1 MAATPDG
8 GGYWLVAAD
17 GGIFSFGDA
26 RFAGSTGALRLQRP
40 IVGMAPT
47 PDGAGYWLV
56 AADGGV
62 FNFGDAAFA
71 GAPTGVLFGAAGL
84 VRSPTGAG
92 YWVVDHAGRAQAF
105 GDATPLASASGTL
118 GSPVAAA
125 ALSTPAS
132 AGAPAAGAPSAGPAA
147 LRLVSSDGSSVV
159 LAAGGPVVVS
169 AAPIQPRP
177 AGSSSSYTFMT
188 ANAGGPVRWNPCAPI
203 HYVTNL
209 AEAPAGAANLV
220 TGALAQLSA
229 ATGIHF
235 VNDGPTTEIPSAA
248 RQPYQPSR
256 YGQRWAPVVIAWA
269 RPSETDVLPGG
280 NVIGEGGSTWVQAG
294 SGPKIYVSGEV
305 VIDSANTGTL
315 APSFGAGSTLGE
327 LLLHELGHVTGL
339 GHTTDQAQ
347 IMYPVLLPIP
357 AATYGAGD
365 LAGLARLGAGNGCL
379 STPAP

>member
-1 MAATPDG
+1 
-8 GGYWLVAAD
+8 V
-17 GGIFSFGDA
+17 
-26 RFAGSTGALRLQRP
+26 
-40 IVGMAPT
+40 
-47 PDGAGYWLV
+47 
-56 AADGGV
+56 
-62 FNFGDAAFA
+62 FA
-71 GAPTGVLFGAAGL
+71 GAPTGVAFGVAGL
-84 VRSPTGAG
+84 VPNPSGSG

-105 GDATPLASASGTL
+105 GDATPLASVSGTL

-125 ALSTPAS
+125 ALSTPAA
-132 AGAPAAGAPSAGPAA
+132 AGAPAAGAPAAGAPA

-169 AAPIQPRP
+169 ASPIQPRP
-177 AGSSSSYTFMT
+177 AGSASSYTFMT

-209 AEAPAGAANLV
+209 AEAPAGAATV
-220 TGALAQLSA
+220 IAGALAQVGA
-229 ATGIHF
+229 ATGIRF
-235 VNDGPTTEIPSAA
+235 VNDGPTTEIPSTG

-269 RPSETDVLPGG
+269 RPTETNVLPGG

-305 VIDSANTGTL
+305 VIDSANTRSL
-315 APSFGAGSTLGE
+315 ALSFGSGSTLGE
-327 LLLHELGHVTGL
+327 LLLHELGHVAGL

-347 IMYPVLLPIP
+347 IMYPVLIPVP
-357 AATYGAGD
+357 AAAYGAGD

-379 STPAP
+379 STPGP